1 MRFDSAFALVALVIA
16 GCAGTDPTPASPEE
30 PAAEADATTP
40 PADAPPADA
49 GPDVQTADGE
59 PPLPNDAGSTG
70 SPPPMT
76 VGAWNLHNFSKYGT
90 KEFRIDDLAGII
102 KTLDVDVLG
111 VEELKVADGTDGLT
125 VHIGSNILFARGVYL
140 RSANHGLDDRHRPI
154 VEQANVSKRV
164 TFGGADYA
172 IVIEDD
178 AWIGANAI
186 IVSGAHV
193 GRGAVIGAG
202 SVVTGVIPPYAI
214 AAGVPARVIGERKGG
229 AA

>member
-1 MRFDSAFALVALVIA
+1 MKLLRAIGDEMRGWAAFVIVHWPSTPLGYAMRTAYWRRKTGVQHIIVARGARLT
-16 GCAGTDPTPASPEE
+16 GCEFMR
-30 PAAEADATTP
+30 
-40 PADAPPADA
+40 
-49 GPDVQTADGE
+49 VGE
-59 PPLPNDAGSTG
+59 RNAIG
-70 SPPPMT
+70 
-76 VGAWNLHNFSKYGT
+76 
-90 KEFRIDDLAGII
+90 E
-102 KTLDVDVLG
+102 G
-111 VEELKVADGTDGLT
+111 VEFVADGTDGLT

-140 RSANHGLDDRHRPI
+140 RSANHGLDERHRPI